1 MKKKLKNLISWLR
14 PKPKEIVCGC
24 GHTSKM
30 EKEVHVGKKKE
41 TLKILY
47 RPNRTPPYCLDC
59 VEKMAV
65 ICPWCKRP
73 IYIGDYITLYTPTD
87 PNFKIPEGAVV
98 YTKDPLRL
106 VGCQR
111 SDCAE
116 TGADYCGIWEAPGK
130 VKRIPSAIERVMMTG
145 RPVVMNF

>member
-1 MKKKLKNLISWLR
+1 MKKLKNLFSWLR
-14 PKPKEIVCGC
+14 PKPSEIVCGC

-30 EKEVHVGKKKE
+30 EKKVHVGDKKE
-41 TLKILY
+41 TLKIIY

-59 VEKMAV
+59 VEKMAI
-65 ICPWCKRP
+65 ICPWCGRP
-73 IYIGDYITLYTPTD
+73 IFIGDYITLYTPTD
-87 PNFKIPEGAVV
+87 SNFKIPEGSVV

-116 TGADYCGIWEAPGK
+116 TGADYSGIWEAPGK
-130 VKRIPSAIERVMMTG
+130 VKIIPSAIERVLITG
-145 RPVVMNF
+145 KPVIMNL